1 MALTTLL
8 YYWEPIYTPPEIKKI
23 NKCLA
28 QDFESADFQKGAEGV
43 VKTSSVRGVSWGKS
57 KKYLQSF
64 YDHILL
70 RNNHSFGFK
79 LFPLSDYEYL
89 LHNTYKKGTE
99 YQWHFDGNKL
109 GPSDIKI
116 TALLNLSP
124 GPYKGGGL
132 EIAASTAQPVPE
144 LDVPGNMVI
153 FPSFFLH
160 RVTPIVEGTR
170 TSIALLLSGPKLI

>member
-1 MALTTLL
+1 MSLVSPL
-8 YYWEPIYTPPEIKKI
+8 YYWETIYTPPEIKKI

-28 QDFESADFQKGAEGV
+28 KDFATGDFQKGAQDV
-43 VKTSSVRGVSWGKS
+43 VKTSKVRGVSWGKS

-64 YDHILL
+64 YDRILL
-70 RNNHSFGFK
+70 SNDHVFGFK
-79 LFPLSDYEYL
+79 LFPLTDYEYL
-89 LHNTYKKGTE
+89 LHNTYEKGKE
-99 YQWHFDGNKL
+99 YQWHLDGNKL

-132 EIAASTAQPVPE
+132 EIAASNPVPVPE
-144 LDVPGNMVI
+144 LDEPGIMVM

-160 RVTPIVEGTR
+160 RVTPILEGTR
-170 TSIALLLSGPKLI
+170 TSLALLLVGPKLV